1 MNRLVIEISPELNE
15 ALATQVKTY
24 GKSATEYARQLIETG
39 VRRTAK
45 TFSSGQAMT
54 DAVKDRD
61 APYDVLSYST
71 PSETMSSSRP
81 KTVREYLEEAG
92 MVVGLGDELRSMI
105 IPGVTL
111 EEVQQILADAGGPS
125 LTEIL
130 DEHRGPKG

>member
-1 MNRLVIEISPELNE
+1 MNRLIVEISPEVHE
-15 ALATQVKTY
+15 ALVIQAKTY
-24 GKSATEYARQLIETG
+24 GKSATEYARQLIEMG

-45 TFSSGQAMT
+45 NLSSAQATT

-61 APYDVLSYST
+61 VPYDVISYSIPT
-71 PSETMSSSRP
+71 ETVSAPHP

-92 MVVGLGDELRSMI
+92 MVVDLGDELRSLI

-111 EEVQQILADAGGPS
+111 EEVQQILADAAGPS